1 MTTTLE
7 RTVVAVSME
16 AECHGG
22 EECERLAAR
31 TFAQLNTD
39 QYRWSCSVLE
49 IPSDITEW
57 ETSHRT
63 ARKRAWRCERLGHRF
78 QPVQRHLHE
87 HDVFEINTS
96 APARQGRPMSDSYQL
111 PVRYDPDERLTHGC
125 ARHGIHTYGVL
136 DPDGRLRA
144 YTWVYRVGDL
154 MMLSQILG
162 HADHLKSDV
171 MYLLVRGAL
180 QAEATNGPGVCF
192 YNRHD
197 SGTEGLRFFKERC
210 GFIAADVRWEL
221 T

>member
-1 MTTTLE
+1 MTVLE

-16 AECHGG
+16 AECQGG

-39 QYRWSCSVLE
+39 QYRWPCSVLE
-49 IPSDITEW
+49 IPSRITEW
-57 ETSHRT
+57 EAAHRT
-63 ARKRAWRCERLGHRF
+63 ARKRAWRCERLGYRF

-87 HDVFEINTS
+87 QDVFEINTS
-96 APARQGRPMSDSYQL
+96 APERQGRPMSDSYQR
-111 PVRYDPDERLTHGC
+111 PVRYDPNEQLTHGC

-136 DPDGRLRA
+136 DPGGRLRA

-162 HADHLKSDV
+162 HHDHLKNAI
-171 MYLLVRGAL
+171 MYLLLRGSIAAEVR
-180 QAEATNGPGVCF
+180 NGPGVAF
-192 YNRHD
+192 YNRWD
-197 SGTEGLRFFKERC
+197 SGSDGLRFMKERC
-210 GFIAADVRWEL
+210 GFQPAEIRWSL